1 MSDPT
6 MATRTP
12 GAVSAA
18 SQTGRDWPAETA
30 DTIERL
36 VGTVRSK
43 TAEPVERIARV
54 VVYGL
59 LAAVLGIAVL
69 VLFTIALVRFVDVY
83 LPGDVWSAHL
93 LVGVLFTLVGLFLW
107 SRRASSGDPR

>member
-12 GAVSAA
+12 GAVGSSSLSAP
-18 SQTGRDWPAETA
+18 DWPAETA
-30 DTIERL
+30 DTIERVVASL
-36 VGTVRSK
+36 RSK
-43 TAEPVERIARV
+43 TSEPVERVARV
-54 VVYGL
+54 LVYGL
-59 LAAVLGIAVL
+59 LAAVLGVAVL

-107 SRRASSGDPR
+107 SRRASSGDAR